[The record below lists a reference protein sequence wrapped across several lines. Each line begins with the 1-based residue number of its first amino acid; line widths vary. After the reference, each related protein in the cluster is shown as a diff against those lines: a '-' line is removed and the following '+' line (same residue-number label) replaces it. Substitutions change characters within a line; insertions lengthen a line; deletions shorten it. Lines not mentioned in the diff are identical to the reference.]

1 VRRLRLRNL
10 LYGYH
15 LGLAGTVYGTI
26 VVMATITAGSHGPET
41 VAWELAVAVAVTVL
55 VFWIAHVY
63 AHTLAESLERGRRL
77 DTAEFTSIAKRE
89 LAMPLAAVA
98 PVAVLV
104 LAAVGLLKVQTA
116 TWLAM
121 GVGIATLAAQGARYA
136 AFESL
141 SRPASIVAIALNVAL
156 GLVIVGLKA
165 LVGH

>member
-1 VRRLRLRNL
+1 VRRRHLRNL
-10 LYGYH
+10 LHGYH

-104 LAAVGLLKVQTA
+104 LSAVGLLKVQTA

-121 GVGIATLAAQGARYA
+121 GVGVATLAVQGARYA
-136 AFESL
+136 ALESL
-141 SRPASIVAIALNVAL
+141 GRAASIVAIALNVAL